1 MPESVDDIEQLRHQ
15 NQNCTNRYGTDQN
28 RHCTGAVHD
37 FKQFFMHTKQL
48 LMYRIQQCLITES
61 GTEQEAE
68 DHGCDADSADD
79 TKQLSLL
86 FQCQSQDGQYKSLTK
101 ITEHDTE

>member
-1 MPESVDDIEQLRHQ
+1 MPEAIDNIEQLRHQ
-15 NQNCTNRYGTDQN
+15 NQYRTNCYSTDQN
-28 RHCTGAVHD
+28 CHCTGAVHD
-37 FKQFFMHTKQL
+37 LKQFFMDTEQL
-48 LMYRIQQCLITES
+48 LMNRIQQCFITES
-61 GTEQEAE
+61 GTEQESE
-68 DHGCDADSADD
+68 DHGCNADSADD